1 MSVALKGPYDM
12 ACMANFVVSYAN
24 GPWNTIALG
33 TAEMVINKIHL
44 TLLMLSSYQYTIFKQ
59 TRSSKLS
66 FFVCLRRKHTGEW
79 EHEPLN
85 TVYLRG
91 AWIPVVHFVRNDNL
105 CWGGSTIMELK
116 GTPSQGVIF
125 AWKLRK
131 CESMSNCRLRMVVLS
146 VFIGHK

>member
-66 FFVCLRRKHTGEW
+66 FFVCLRRKHTGE
-79 EHEPLN
+79 
-85 TVYLRG
+85 
-91 AWIPVVHFVRNDNL
+91 
-105 CWGGSTIMELK
+105 
-116 GTPSQGVIF
+116 
-125 AWKLRK
+125 
-131 CESMSNCRLRMVVLS
+131 
-146 VFIGHK
+146 